1 MAGVAHASTL
11 RAATVL
17 ALLVGAS
24 IARAEYSNASAPRA
38 AGDPVC
44 HVVVRLYNHFGVPD
58 ESIARAQLAAAS
70 ILRRA
75 GIDSAWRHCATPTH
89 ASRLP
94 PDPCDQG
101 VAGGDLMVRIVAT
114 PSEIPDEGTL
124 GFAMVDARA
133 GSGVLSTVLADRI
146 DSMARRTKS
155 DGAMLLGRAIAHELG
170 HLLLGSISH
179 SQHGL
184 MRAQWT
190 DREVRLNWQLDWMF
204 SNREEATMRSNLA
217 ARARIGTQTAL
228 SASNDP

>member
-1 MAGVAHASTL
+1 MAGVAHPSPL

-17 ALLVGAS
+17 ALLVGA
-24 IARAEYSNASAPRA
+24 IVRAEYSNASAPRA
-38 AGDPVC
+38 VGEPVC

-58 ESIARAQLAAAS
+58 ESIARAQMAAAS

-89 ASRLP
+89 ASRFLS
-94 PDPCDQG
+94 DPCEQG
-101 VAGGDLMVRIVAT
+101 VAVGDLMVRIVAT

-155 DGAMLLGRAIAHELG
+155 DGATLLGRAIAHELG

-184 MRAQWT
+184 MRAHWT
-190 DREVRLNWQLDWMF
+190 DGEVRLNWQIDWMF
-204 SNREEATMRSNLA
+204 SNREAATMRSNLVA
-217 ARARIGTQTAL
+217 HARNGTHTVL
-228 SASNDP
+228 SASSDP